1 MCIRNQ
7 VSRKSALLG
16 TLALSGALLLP
27 SLPSVAESAAGD
39 TPPSVELI
47 SPRGVV
53 LNPATNKVY
62 AVDPAHKA
70 VAIIDVAA
78 HTSRSVKVGDDPLA
92 IAVNSTSDRVYV
104 LNTTSGTV
112 SVLDGKTD
120 TVVATVNVGK
130 WPYVLAANPAENKVY
145 VSNIFRNAITI
156 IDGATNTTKT
166 VNAGSADAM
175 VIDAKRNKVFLLGY
189 EASSLLVL
197 NGSDNSLSRMP
208 VGAVH
213 LWGIALDDTSA
224 TLYVT
229 RIGNGDVVAI
239 DENAHTFTPI
249 GSGQLPCAVAVNAKT
264 NTVYVANYGDDS
276 VTVIDGVKRVAVTT
290 VLVGSRPLAIAVDS
304 QNNRIYVAN
313 MHGNSVTV
321 IDGSSNKVVATL
333 PAGSNPY
340 AIALDAAGAAL
351 FVANLGEPS
360 VTRIDLHPPQKTS
373 E

>member
-1 MCIRNQ
+1 MCIRSQ

-16 TLALSGALLLP
+16 TLALCGALLLP
-27 SLPSVAESAAGD
+27 SLPSVAESAAAGD

-145 VSNIFRNAITI
+145 VSNIFSNVITI

-166 VNAGSADAM
+166 KPTKSRT
-175 VIDAKRNKVFLLGY
+175 I
-189 EASSLLVL
+189 
-197 NGSDNSLSRMP
+197 LSGCRQGPTAWRMP
-208 VGAVH
+208 EQ
-213 LWGIALDDTSA
+213 IANALCGDGRSR
-224 TLYVT
+224 
-229 RIGNGDVVAI
+229 RIHRND
-239 DENAHTFTPI
+239 
-249 GSGQLPCAVAVNAKT
+249 
-264 NTVYVANYGDDS
+264 
-276 VTVIDGVKRVAVTT
+276 
-290 VLVGSRPLAIAVDS
+290 
-304 QNNRIYVAN
+304 
-313 MHGNSVTV
+313 
-321 IDGSSNKVVATL
+321 
-333 PAGSNPY
+333 
-340 AIALDAAGAAL
+340 
-351 FVANLGEPS
+351 
-360 VTRIDLHPPQKTS
+360 
-373 E
+373 